1 MDPVL
6 NLYFLRR
13 WGMALALG
21 WLYLRR
27 KLKIYVRLIIFKV
40 LFPRSQKVNLI
51 YGAHLRIM
59 TRAIIIKLMVD
70 LIG

>member
-1 MDPVL
+1 
-6 NLYFLRR
+6 
-13 WGMALALG
+13 MALALG

-40 LFPRSQKVNLI
+40 LFPCSQKVNLI